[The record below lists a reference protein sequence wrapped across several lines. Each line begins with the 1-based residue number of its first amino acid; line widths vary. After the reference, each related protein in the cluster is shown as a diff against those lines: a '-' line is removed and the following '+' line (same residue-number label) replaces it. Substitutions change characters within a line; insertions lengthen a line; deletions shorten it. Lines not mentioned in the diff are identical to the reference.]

1 MVSTVNLLTHASI
14 LPISV
19 LFLYFAIH
27 SRRPESIFT
36 AVRNSDDK
44 ICFASLLSSSAN
56 SASSFAISSSGTV
69 EGSLPSKASFPP
81 MSKQWYCIFPSE
93 VGSLWQQRYELQV
106 MTRCLCLGIPSV
118 VPANL
123 LSEGSLTKMFWKY
136 DISWLTFRARQPLLP
151 RQIQIGR
158 IEFN

>member
-1 MVSTVNLLTHASI
+1 MSEGVLVLGEMTFVVESVRVFLLEYLVLYDAFDALETFWAYVNFVTTLMVSTVNLLTHASI
-14 LPISV
+14 LPISL

-81 MSKQWYCIFPSE
+81 IANNGIVF
-93 VGSLWQQRYELQV
+93 SLR
-106 MTRCLCLGIPSV
+106 R
-118 VPANL
+118 
-123 LSEGSLTKMFWKY
+123 
-136 DISWLTFRARQPLLP
+136 
-151 RQIQIGR
+151 
-158 IEFN
+158 